1 MSPDRKPTNQRNH
14 AIAAALEGDVVDVVI
29 RGCSRGGACRTKI
42 KPGDRPALSVATR
55 QSSRYLDGSCM
66 KQEPPIERSEA
77 LRDAPVFGSSPFG
90 GIFSHA
96 IRVPRQRLATASS
109 LPLAR
114 RSLSTSLSC
123 PGQAFPYSA
132 STPKLIG
139 QTGRHKASPSIMC
152 YLSAIRGYGGGG
164 RVGSSIF

>member
-42 KPGDRPALSVATR
+42 KPGARPALSVATR

-77 LRDAPVFGSSPFG
+77 LRDAPVFGSSPLG
-90 GIFSHA
+90 GSP
-96 IRVPRQRLATASS
+96 PR
-109 LPLAR
+109 
-114 RSLSTSLSC
+114 
-123 PGQAFPYSA
+123 
-132 STPKLIG
+132 
-139 QTGRHKASPSIMC
+139 
-152 YLSAIRGYGGGG
+152 GGALM
-164 RVGSSIF
+164 R

>member
-1 MSPDRKPTNQRNH
+1 MDIADAWRTLRTNPADAPRAGAHLETAGQSITTTITQECVVALPRASYSPDLVTITVTSLRPGVAGHVT
-14 AIAAALEGDVVDVVI
+14 V
-29 RGCSRGGACRTKI
+29 GANLNS
-42 KPGDRPALSVATR
+42 P
-55 QSSRYLDGSCM
+55 DGSY
-66 KQEPPIERSEA
+66 QGPTT
-77 LRDAPVFGSSPFG
+77 
-90 GIFSHA
+90 
-96 IRVPRQRLATASS
+96 TASS